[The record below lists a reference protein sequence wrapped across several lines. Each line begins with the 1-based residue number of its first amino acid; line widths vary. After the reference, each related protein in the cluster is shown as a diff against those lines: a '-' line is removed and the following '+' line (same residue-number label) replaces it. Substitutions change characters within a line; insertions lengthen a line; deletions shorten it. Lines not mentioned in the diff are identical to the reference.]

1 MTTTVYG
8 FVKGKLLVTTVTKD
22 DYLTGMIRTRVS
34 ITKDLPSKT
43 KTDLAREWALRHR
56 RQGRLAEL
64 EEVVRGGT
72 AVALP
77 LTAYFYLLGGSSCDY
92 PHHHLSRPV

>member
-8 FVKGKLLVTTVTKD
+8 FIKGKLLVTTVTKD
-22 DYLTGMIRTRVS
+22 DCLTGMIRTRVS

-43 KTDLAREWALRHR
+43 KTDLARESALRHR

-64 EEVVRGGT
+64 EEGVGGT
-72 AVALP
+72 AVALA
-77 LTAYFYLLGGSSCDY
+77 LTAYFYLLGGSIFDH
-92 PHHHLSRPV
+92 PHYHLSRPV

>member
-34 ITKDLPSKT
+34 IMKDLPSKT
-43 KTDLAREWALRHR
+43 KTDLARESALRHR

-64 EEVVRGGT
+64 EEEVGGT

-77 LTAYFYLLGGSSCDY
+77 LTSCFHLLGGSICDP